1 MYKITRVLPP
11 NDKLISREHNSIFL
25 ILIKKTESTV
35 EPASDLGSLVQL
47 QAMSAGV
54 LLTYKFHWSG
64 CLQEG
69 SFTQQVTDADFHWG
83 IDLGL
88 LTRALDQHVGFPYGF
103 SVSAGFS
110 EGIIFQR
117 RVF

>member
-1 MYKITRVLPP
+1 M
-11 NDKLISREHNSIFL
+11 LIPKEHNSISL
-25 ILIKKTESTV
+25 ILIQKTESTV

-47 QAMSAGV
+47 QVMSAGV
-54 LLTYKFHWSG
+54 LLTCKFHWFG

-69 SFTQQVTDADFHWG
+69 SFTQQVTDVDFHLG
-83 IDLGL
+83 IDLDL

-110 EGIIFQR
+110 KGIIFQR
-117 RVF
+117 LAF

>member
-1 MYKITRVLPP
+1 MV
-11 NDKLISREHNSIFL
+11 FL
-25 ILIKKTESTV
+25 ILIKNTESTV
-35 EPASDLGSLVQL
+35 EPASDLGSLVQV
-47 QAMSAGV
+47 QMSAGV
-54 LLTYKFHWSG
+54 LLTCKFHWSG

-69 SFTQQVTDADFHWG
+69 SFTQQVTDADFHSG